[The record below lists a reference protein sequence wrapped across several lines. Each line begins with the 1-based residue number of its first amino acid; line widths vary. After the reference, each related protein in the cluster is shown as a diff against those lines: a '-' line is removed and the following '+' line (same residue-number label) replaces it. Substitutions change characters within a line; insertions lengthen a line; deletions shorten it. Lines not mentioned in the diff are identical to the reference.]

1 VSATFTF
8 IKESHTYLEDGRVVP
23 SVTQVLER
31 AGLVCYSHIP
41 AAILDHKAE
50 IGTAAHAA
58 CHYYD
63 EGDLD
68 ESTIDTEVIGYLEG
82 WKKFRRETDFTAE
95 LIEYRGVAEVDGMR
109 YGYTL
114 DRAGLLQKKNILLE
128 IKCTAGIEIS
138 WGPQT
143 AAYEMAL
150 RKPGEPVR
158 RRVAVHLQPNGKYFL
173 VPLNDVQDYMVFKWA
188 LGLELWKK
196 RQGRTVGYGS
206 PRTAA

>member
-1 VSATFTF
+1 MATTF
-8 IKESHTYLEDGRVVP
+8 QFIPETHTYLEGGRVVT
-23 SVTQVLER
+23 SVTQILER
-31 AGLVCYSHIP
+31 AGLVDYSHIP
-41 AAILDHKAE
+41 DAVLEHKAE

-68 ESTIDTEVIGYLEG
+68 ESTLDVEVAGYVEG
-82 WKKFRRETDFTAE
+82 WIKFRSETDFTPE
-95 LIEYRGVAEVDGMR
+95 LIEYRGIAEVDGMR

-114 DRAGLLQKKNILLE
+114 DRVGTLLGKSQLIE

-158 RRVAVHLQPNGKYFL
+158 RRVAVWLKPNGTYQL

-188 LGLELWKK
+188 LGLELWKQ
-196 RQGRTVGYGS
+196 RQGRTNGYGNNLT
-206 PRTAA
+206 R